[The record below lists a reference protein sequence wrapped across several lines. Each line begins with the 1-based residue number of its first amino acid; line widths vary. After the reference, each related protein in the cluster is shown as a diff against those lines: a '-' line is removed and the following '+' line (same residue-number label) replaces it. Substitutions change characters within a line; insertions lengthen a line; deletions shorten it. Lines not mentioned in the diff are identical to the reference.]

1 MLLGPNRSLIGK
13 PITTENFATPALLVD
28 RSALESNIATM
39 AGLAAR
45 HKIKLRPHGKAH
57 KSSRVGR
64 MQIEAGAVGICCAT
78 VREVE
83 VMAAAGLPGILLT
96 TPIVTPSLIER
107 VVHAREKIATLTV
120 VVDNEFEVDLLA
132 EYARQMRPIDV
143 LVDVDMGLGRT
154 GVRDSENALRLAQKI
169 SGIGALRYRGV
180 QAYYGHLQHV
190 PRLVDRHV
198 KIAEQWRHLE
208 VILEVLKQTGFPA
221 ETISGGGTGT
231 HNLDLAHGPFTELQ
245 PGSYLFMDKQYEAVE
260 IAPGGSPFRTAL
272 TVASRVVSTIQA
284 DRVIVD
290 AGSKAL
296 STDAGPASIASGAP
310 EGAVYQFMGDEHG
323 AITLVNKNSR
333 PELGDLIT
341 FISPHCDPTVNL
353 YDEFHIVDAGH
364 LVDIWPIE
372 ARGH

>member
-13 PITTENFATPALLVD
+13 PITAGDFATPALLVD

-39 AGLAAR
+39 AELTAR

-64 MQIEAGAVGICCAT
+64 LQIEAGAVGICCAT

-83 VMAAAGLPGILLT
+83 VMADAGLPGILLT

-107 VVHAREKIATLTV
+107 VVHAREKVDSLVV
-120 VVDNEFEVDLLA
+120 VVDSEIEIDLLA
-132 EYARQMRPIDV
+132 AYARQPRAVDV
-143 LVDVDMGLGRT
+143 LIDVDMGLGRT
-154 GVRDSENALRLAQKI
+154 GVCDSENALRLAQKI
-169 SGIGALRYRGV
+169 SGARALRYRGV

-190 PRLVDRHV
+190 PALVDRHV

-208 VILEVLKQTGFPA
+208 IILEVLKQAGLPA
-221 ETISGGGTGT
+221 EIISGGGTGT

-245 PGSYLFMDKQYEAVE
+245 PGSYLFMDKQYGAIE

-272 TVASRVVSTIQA
+272 TVASRVVSTTHTG
-284 DRVIVD
+284 RVIVD

-296 STDAGPASIASGAP
+296 STDAGPALIVSGAP

-323 AITLVNKNSR
+323 AVCLADQNSR

-341 FISPHCDPTVNL
+341 FLAPHCDPTVNL
-353 YDEFHIVDAGH
+353 YDQFHIVDSGR

>member
-1 MLLGPNRSLIGK
+1 MLLGSNRNLLGQ
-13 PITTENFATPALLVD
+13 PIIAANFATPALLVD
-28 RSALESNIATM
+28 RAALEANIATM
-39 AGLAAR
+39 AGLAAH

-64 MQIEAGAVGICCAT
+64 MQIEAGAVGLCCAT

-83 VMAAAGLPGILLT
+83 AMADAGLPGVLLT

-107 VVHAREKIATLTV
+107 VIHAREKVDRLAV
-120 VVDNEFEVDLLA
+120 VVDSEIEIDLLA
-132 EYARQMRPIDV
+132 TYARKARTIDV

-154 GVRDSENALRLAQKI
+154 GVHDAGSALRLARKI
-169 SGIGALRYRGV
+169 SGASALRYCGV

-190 PRLVDRHV
+190 PTLADRHV
-198 KIAEQWRHLE
+198 KIAEQWRHLGI
-208 VILEVLKQTGFPA
+208 ILEVLKQAGLPA
-221 ETISGGGTGT
+221 EIISGGGTGT
-231 HNLDLAHGPFTELQ
+231 HHLDLAHGPFTELQ
-245 PGSYLFMDKQYEAVE
+245 PGSYLFMDKQYGAVE
-260 IAPGGSPFRTAL
+260 IAPGGSPFRTSL
-272 TVASRVVSTIQA
+272 TVASRVVSTTRA
-284 DRVIVD
+284 GRVIVD

-296 STDAGPASIASGAP
+296 STDAGPALIASGAP

-323 AITLVNKNSR
+323 AVCLADQNSR

-341 FISPHCDPTVNL
+341 FVSPHCDPTVNL
-353 YDEFHIVDAGH
+353 YDQFHIVDSGR